1 MNSSMPSNILKV
13 VVLSAPPVLVIL
25 GLGFVAWP
33 SIYLTARDFFPFAP
47 YATNL
52 QNHSPTIF
60 HTDNLGLWFFG
71 GHSLL
76 IALLVAWLSQNK
88 SWSFSWLV
96 HGALVVSGAVPVHA
110 GLHVL
115 GFQYFIETP

>member
-1 MNSSMPSNILKV
+1 MKSSMPSYVLKV
-13 VVLSAPPVLVIL
+13 VVFSAFPVLVIF

-33 SIYLTARDFFPFAP
+33 SIYLTAPVFFPFAP

-52 QNHSPTIF
+52 QNYSPTIF

-76 IALLVAWLSQNK
+76 IALLTAWLSQSR
-88 SWSFSWLV
+88 SWSSAWLV
-96 HGALVVSGAVPVHA
+96 YGALVVSGAVLVHA

-115 GFQYFIETP
+115 GFQYFMETP

>member
-13 VVLSAPPVLVIL
+13 VVLSASPVLVIL

-33 SIYLTARDFFPFAP
+33 SIYLTAPVFLPFAP

-52 QNHSPTIF
+52 QNHSFTIF

-76 IALLVAWLSQNK
+76 IALLAAWLSQSK

-96 HGALVVSGAVPVHA
+96 YGALVVSGAVLVHA

>member
-1 MNSSMPSNILKV
+1 MTAPITQTMLRLV
-13 VVLSAPPVLVIL
+13 VFLAFPALVIF

-33 SIYLTARDFFPFAP
+33 SIYLTAPIFFPYAP

-52 QNHSPTIF
+52 ENYSPTIF
-60 HTDNLGLWFFG
+60 HTGNLGFWFFA

-76 IALLVAWLSQNK
+76 IAILVALFSRAKSWGRTWFLYGSFVVFGALLV
-88 SWSFSWLV
+88 
-96 HGALVVSGAVPVHA
+96 HI

-115 GFQYFIETP
+115 GFQYFMETP